1 MSTKDNY
8 ERFMRD
14 LEGIAQAV
22 GDINVAGIAPGL
34 CGDLRTIT
42 RLVVTL
48 KQKARFIGMRAAA
61 ECKHERS
68 VDEQGTPRCIG
79 CGEVMS

>member
-1 MSTKDNY
+1 MSTRDNY
-8 ERFMRD
+8 ERFMRE
-14 LEGIAQAV
+14 LEAIAKAV
-22 GDINVAGIAPGL
+22 GDVNVAGIAPGL

-48 KQKARFIGMRAAA
+48 KAKARFIGGR
-61 ECKHERS
+61 ECECEHERS

-79 CGEVMS
+79 CGEVMP